1 MRLAIL
7 SDIHGN
13 LLALEAV
20 LADLKTRSVDSTVNL
35 GDCVTSP
42 LWPRETLELLD
53 TLDLPTVRGNH
64 DRWIAER
71 TPPQMTKSMQFTFA
85 SLSPEQIA
93 RLGSLPST
101 LQLDHDV
108 LAVHGTPEDD
118 NEYLLEEIADGRL
131 ANATRSTIDRR
142 LGGRSDSL
150 ILCGHSHYQHAAH
163 GSGNRLVINPG
174 SVGCPRYA
182 DDEHPHGR
190 EASSP
195 HARYAIATR
204 RSRRWDVDLFALAYD
219 WVAVADQARLNGRDD
234 FAEAFLGDS

>member
-85 SLSPEQIA
+85 SLSLEQIA
-93 RLGSLPST
+93 RLGALPST
-101 LQLDHDV
+101 LQLGHDV

-163 GSGNRLVINPG
+163 GSANRLVVNPG
-174 SVGCPRYA
+174 SVGLPFEQPVPRGPVRRPPWAEYALVSVRQGRVSIDLRRTRIPIEALFESVAKSGMPYPERWIRDWTCP
-182 DDEHPHGR
+182 
-190 EASSP
+190 
-195 HARYAIATR
+195 
-204 RSRRWDVDLFALAYD
+204 
-219 WVAVADQARLNGRDD
+219 
-234 FAEAFLGDS
+234 